1 VRNDCKL
8 VRDVLRLVFGIE
20 IVGETL
26 KAENSGSLIFI
37 ENIVM

>member
-1 VRNDCKL
+1 MCGIVLKL
-8 VRDVLRLVFGIE
+8 VVGIE

-26 KAENSGSLIFI
+26 KAENSGTLIFI